1 LPGFNEPLKS
11 GWYVRRTFLLID
23 NMGFVKLKMIKGH
36 LEDRKRIKVAFFA
49 EILVEDFDGASRTMF
64 QIIKRID
71 PENFEFLFFCG
82 TGPEKL
88 YGFDCVCVPSIGV
101 PLNGTYKMA
110 LPALAAGRIRSTLEQ
125 FAPDVIHI
133 ATPSI
138 LGNFALKF
146 AYRYQIPVISVY
158 HTHFISYVDYY
169 LRYAPFFI
177 DMVKPLVS
185 ENQKNFYNQCDIVY
199 VPAESISADLRS
211 MNIEAWRLKLWKR
224 GLDTG
229 VFSPDRRN
237 PRVMREITGNSKPT
251 ILFASR
257 LVWEKNLE
265 TLIAIYTEIKKR
277 NIDVN
282 FLVVGDG
289 VARKACEKRMPEA
302 IFIGKIEHAQLA
314 VLYASA
320 DIFLFPSISET
331 YGNVV
336 LEAMASGLPCI
347 VANGGGSADFIEQGI
362 NGFKC
367 KPNDAEDYIAK
378 MLLLLT
384 DKSLRVQ
391 FAEKGLVQSKNCNW
405 EHLTEI
411 YFNDLE
417 RLSKTMLSP
426 AV

>member
-1 LPGFNEPLKS
+1 MIQGPLE
-11 GWYVRRTFLLID
+11 G
-23 NMGFVKLKMIKGH
+23 N
-36 LEDRKRIKVAFFA
+36 KRIRVAFFA
-49 EILVEDFDGASRTMF
+49 EILVEDFDGAARTMF
-64 QIIKRID
+64 QIIKRINRD
-71 PENFEFLFFCG
+71 DFEFLFFCG

-88 YGFDCVCVPSIGV
+88 YGFDCIRIPAVGV
-101 PLNGTYKMA
+101 PMNSTYKVA
-110 LPALAAGRIRSTLEQ
+110 IPALAAGRIKSRLES

-146 AYRYQIPVISVY
+146 AYTYQIPVISVY

-185 ENQKNFYNQCDIVY
+185 ESQKNFYNQCDLVY

-211 MNIEAWRLKLWKR
+211 MDIDDWRLKLWKR
-224 GLDTG
+224 GIDTR
-229 VFSPDRRN
+229 VFSPEKRNRNIMRR
-237 PRVMREITGNSKPT
+237 ITGNSRPT
-251 ILFASR
+251 VLFASR

-265 TLIAIYTEIKKR
+265 TLIAVYTEIRKR
-277 NIDVN
+277 NIAVN
-282 FLVVGDG
+282 FLIAGDG
-289 VARKACEKRMPEA
+289 VARKACEKRMHGA
-302 IFIGKIEHAQLA
+302 IFLGKMEHTELA

-320 DIFLFPSISET
+320 DVFLFPSISET

-347 VANGGGSADFIEQGI
+347 VADGGGSADFIEQGV

-367 KPNDAEDYIAK
+367 RPNDPEDYLSKIVV
-378 MLLLLT
+378 LLG
-384 DKSLRVQ
+384 DEPLRMQ
-391 FAEKGLVQSKNCNW
+391 FIEKGLEQSRSCNW
-405 EHLTEI
+405 EHLTGI
-411 YFNDLE
+411 YFDDL
-417 RLSKTMLSP
+417 RSLSRTILSP

>member
-1 LPGFNEPLKS
+1 
-11 GWYVRRTFLLID
+11 
-23 NMGFVKLKMIKGH
+23 MGFFRFKMIQGH
-36 LEDRKRIKVAFFA
+36 PDGRKRIRVAFFA

-88 YGFDCVCVPSIGV
+88 YGFNCIRIPSVGV
-101 PLNGTYKMA
+101 PLNSTYKMA
-110 LPALAAGRIRSTLEQ
+110 LPALAAGRIKTTLEQ
-125 FAPDVIHI
+125 YAPDVIHI

-138 LGNFALKF
+138 LGNFALRF
-146 AYRYQIPVISVY
+146 AYSYQIPVISIY

-185 ENQKNFYNQCDIVY
+185 DNQKTFYNQCDVVY

-211 MNIEAWRLKLWKR
+211 MDIEPWRLKLWKR
-224 GLDTG
+224 GLDTS
-229 VFSPDRRN
+229 VFSPERRN

-251 ILFASR
+251 ILFVSR

-265 TLIAIYTEIKKR
+265 TLIAIYAQIKKSG
-277 NIDVN
+277 IDVN
-282 FLVVGDG
+282 FLIVGDG
-289 VARKACEKRMPEA
+289 VAKKACEKRMPEA
-302 IFIGKIEHAQLA
+302 IFVGKKEHAQLA
-314 VLYASA
+314 ILYASA

-347 VANGGGSADFIEQGI
+347 VANGGGSADFIDHGV

-367 KPNDAEDYIAK
+367 IPNDAGDYIAK
-378 MLLLLT
+378 ILTLLESKLL
-384 DKSLRVQ
+384 RMQ
-391 FAEKGLVQSKNCNW
+391 FAEKGLAQSKSCNW
-405 EHLTEI
+405 EHLVEI

-417 RLSKTMLSP
+417 RLSKTLLSP
-426 AV
+426 AI